1 MVTLLDFY
9 ADWCGPCKMMDP
21 ILEDLKKELN
31 GKVSFDKINVDEQT
45 EKASQFGVMSI
56 PTFVVMK
63 DGKEVD
69 RMVGYMPKDQF
80 KKKLEVYVS

>member
-1 MVTLLDFY
+1 MVTILDFY

-21 ILEDLKKELN
+21 ILHELEKELA
-31 GKVSFDKINVDEQT
+31 GKATIEKIDVDAQT
-45 EKASQFGVMSI
+45 DRASQFGVMSI
-56 PTFVVMK
+56 PTYVVMK

-80 KKKLEVYVS
+80 KKRLDVQLN